1 MGVIGKIYNLVVY
14 IRASPNRINKFKELS
29 RKLIPLG
36 NYTRW
41 NSWFRMLYIILKTEV
56 LNALWN
62 YTKAY
67 IYKGIINKRDKLT
80 PSNIT
85 LCCII
90 EQFLSIFKS
99 ATLFLKG

>member
-1 MGVIGKIYNLVVY
+1 MGIIGKIHNLVIY
-14 IRASPNRINKFKELS
+14 IRALPNRTNKFKELS
-29 RKLIPLG
+29 GKLIPLG

-41 NSWFRMLYIILKTEV
+41 NSWFRMLYITLKTEV

-67 IYKGIINKRDKLT
+67 IYKGTINKRDKLT
-80 PSNIT
+80 PSNIA
-85 LCCII
+85 LYCII